1 MPSDNIAFVADEQI
15 KSNKRLTEV
24 TMALEGE
31 LKSNRRLTEVATALE
46 GQLTALRA
54 ELRQMHPSINIIKP
68 AEVPAV
74 RSGLWA

>member
-54 ELRQMHPSINIIKP
+54 ELRQLHPLINSKP

-74 RSGLWA
+74 RTSLWA

>member
-1 MPSDNIAFVADEQI
+1 MPPVADEQI

-24 TMALEGE
+24 TSALEGE
-31 LKSNRRLTEVATALE
+31 LKSNKRLTEVATALE

-54 ELRQMHPSINIIKP
+54 ELRQMHPSIHIIKP

-74 RSGLWA
+74 RSSLWA